1 MHQIT
6 CGEILKTE
14 IENKQKI
21 EFLLNQASLDYE
33 KYFND
38 ANCLY
43 ENNTIIN
50 DCALNYLNEYSNDH
64 LKETIKSMIKRE
76 FDKCE
81 KVYPYLGDLFLQYYF
96 KPDSIG
102 DSFEAFKIHNDDISE
117 FIKTFKNDI
126 VGKIGSWIFKNAS
139 LEYFIT
145 IEKTKGNNVTIVKD
159 DQISFDLDYDNAF
172 LGGKTKHVMK
182 NYRFVIIDGIIESVG
197 EIHHLLT
204 KASEDKNPYV
214 LFCFGLS
221 EEVKHTII
229 ENNRRGI
236 TEVFPVS
243 INLNEDSIN
252 ILNDIAVL
260 HQSEVISS
268 LKGQT
273 ISQATRKELSVGKS
287 ITMMRDNLIIEPVCN
302 SMDLKIHRDFL
313 FNRSKKTDNEQNREL
328 LIKRI
333 KRMSTK
339 TVKLY
344 IPDRLFLKNDFV
356 RELDYLLRFL
366 KNISNPM
373 IKLSKS
379 NKNFY
384 YFPSFCIELI
394 QSKKESLVSTF
405 SNLEKAILFVGD
417 KNVS

>member
-1 MHQIT
+1 MHQTT
-6 CGEILKTE
+6 CGVILKTAV
-14 IENKQKI
+14 ENKQKI
-21 EFLLNQASLDYE
+21 ELLINQALLDYE

-43 ENNTIIN
+43 ENNVIIN
-50 DCALNYLNEYSNDH
+50 DCALNYLNEYSNND
-64 LKETIKSMIKRE
+64 LKEVIKSIIKNE
-76 FDKCE
+76 FDICE

-96 KPDSIG
+96 KPESIS
-102 DSFEAFKIHNDDISE
+102 DSFESFRIHKENISE
-117 FIKTFKNDI
+117 FLETFKNDI
-126 VGKIGSWIFKNAS
+126 VSKIGDWIFKNVS
-139 LEYFIT
+139 VEYFIT
-145 IEKTKGNNVTIVKD
+145 IEKTKGNDITIVKD
-159 DQISFDLDYDNAF
+159 DQISFDLDYDNDF

-182 NYRFVIIDGIIESVG
+182 NYRFLIIDGIIESVS
-197 EIHHLLT
+197 EIHHLLM

-236 TEVFPVS
+236 TEIFPVS
-243 INLNEDSIN
+243 INLNEDAIN
-252 ILNDIAVL
+252 ILNDIAVI

-273 ISQATRKELSVGKS
+273 ISQAARKELSVGKT
-287 ITMMRDNLIIEPVCN
+287 ITLMRDNLIIEPVCN
-302 SMDLKIHRDFL
+302 DRDLKIHRDFL
-313 FNRSKKTDNEQNREL
+313 FDRSVKTENEQNRAL
-328 LIKRI
+328 LVKRI

-366 KNISNPM
+366 KNISKPM

-379 NKNFY
+379 NKSFY
-384 YFPSFCIELI
+384 YFPGFCIELI
-394 QSKKESLVSTF
+394 QRKKESLKTTF
-405 SNLEKAILFVGD
+405 DNLEKAILLVGD